1 MPFQRP
7 GGRAGSNS
15 LHLLLV
21 FGTVSDVV
29 GTRFGKNMVIQAKNY
44 SGSVG
49 NAAVQ
54 QAISA
59 KAFYSCDEAMV
70 VTNSYYTK
78 SAKEL
83 ASTAGVRLIDRDGL
97 QSYLDDYNQKLIEVF
112 QAEEESA

>member
-1 MPFQRP
+1 
-7 GGRAGSNS
+7 
-15 LHLLLV
+15 
-21 FGTVSDVV
+21 
-29 GTRFGKNMVIQAKNY
+29 
-44 SGSVG
+44 
-49 NAAVQ
+49 VQ
-54 QAISA
+54 QASSA
-59 KAFYSCDEAMV
+59 KAFYGCDEAMV